1 MAAAPADLLLQPD
14 GSMGTAQDQARFDI
28 GKLHLDAGDFSG
40 AVRALEGVSITPAR
54 NNRGLGLFH
63 LGLAEAALD
72 VFLDAWQADPGNLLG
87 LSLALQMRL
96 WRGDRDGA
104 QGLAVPL
111 AQTPARR
118 LEDAQAQVLGLLLLG
133 EDRAAWDAFERSG
146 GADWAGPATGHLKA
160 TWLHLGAC
168 AASRLGLGGEAGPLW
183 RKAQAQHPGLR
194 AADVN
199 LARLKADGAPPAW
212 PELFDLGQALP
223 VGWIVALREGG
234 YAGVDERFDALTAS
248 DAYLEVIYLGGDEAV
263 REFAGFVLKRRLVH
277 RPAAAGV
284 VGTRDPAAILRHL
297 AGLPVGRPN
306 DRLGLLKAL
315 REQGLI
321 APGEAADF
329 WVGMV

>member
-1 MAAAPADLLLQPD
+1 MAKTPAKRKPTQGPQPDPVQIRALERLLDTRHYSKAIDRARALVARFPGHGGAERLLVEALTLGQGQAAAALAAYQWAQRRPNSLPAQDTLLRLAIQGGYFFLADQVAARVRDLGDLTPGFPLAATAPADLLLQPD
-14 GSMGTAQDQARFDI
+14 GSIGTAQDQARFDI

-133 EDRAAWDAFERSG
+133 EDRAAWDAFKRSG

-160 TWLHLGAC
+160 TWLHLG
-168 AASRLGLGGEAGPLW
+168 P
-183 RKAQAQHPGLR
+183 
-194 AADVN
+194 
-199 LARLKADGAPPAW
+199 APPAA
-212 PELFDLGQALP
+212 LGSVERP
-223 VGWIVALREGG
+223 VPCGARP
-234 YAGVDERFDALTAS
+234 RPST
-248 DAYLEVIYLGGDEAV
+248 LGSG
-263 REFAGFVLKRRLVH
+263 
-277 RPAAAGV
+277 PPMS
-284 VGTRDPAAILRHL
+284 TS
-297 AGLPVGRPN
+297 
-306 DRLGLLKAL
+306 
-315 REQGLI
+315 
-321 APGEAADF
+321 PG
-329 WVGMV
+329 